1 LWHQCGHLY
10 SCPILSSFFLSQIC
24 SQQKMWARRVC
35 LILILGMFPTVF
47 CETWDCTWTDP
58 KSGVFYDFSTANS
71 NPHSQDGLWE
81 TWDSDKTHLYSY
93 QLCDDAAKLSTGA
106 NCGRGTQVC
115 QTAEDVDP
123 FYYYSCGVGP
133 PTYSSIL
140 GGVRMETSHGTSLG
154 CPNGTRST
162 RLNLKCPTAK
172 YPDRTS
178 IFLSENPTCTYNIN
192 FYIKEACGTNPNCST
207 FTFSYELGH
216 DPRSLFVT
224 PQKASSVSMPYCGIV
239 SSSGEV
245 EGWVTLY
252 NGSDCMT
259 TGSEF
264 SQYQNVWTGVG
275 TSGGKVYDAK
285 GYKSACAFSWECY
298 GSGKCQGSIT
308 VVSCPDTTL
317 LEGCQSF
324 GSDGVPHQMSCGT
337 HTSSNS
343 MHIGGC

>member
-1 LWHQCGHLY
+1 MTLNQQAEFGWKHLMAHLW
-10 SCPILSSFFLSQIC
+10 
-24 SQQKMWARRVC
+24 
-35 LILILGMFPTVF
+35 
-47 CETWDCTWTDP
+47 
-58 KSGVFYDFSTANS
+58 GV
-71 NPHSQDGLWE
+71 
-81 TWDSDKTHLYSY
+81 
-93 QLCDDAAKLSTGA
+93 
-106 NCGRGTQVC
+106 QVC
-115 QTAEDVDP
+115 QR
-123 FYYYSCGVGP
+123 FLFI
-133 PTYSSIL
+133 IL
-140 GGVRMETSHGTSLG
+140 CVLTKNSLD
-154 CPNGTRST
+154 GTRST

-298 GSGKCQGSIT
+298 GWFI
-308 VVSCPDTTL
+308 
-317 LEGCQSF
+317 
-324 GSDGVPHQMSCGT
+324 
-337 HTSSNS
+337 
-343 MHIGGC
+343 